1 MDSTFYSFPLALQF
15 AKNNQVL
22 RGKKRIQR
30 WSLETRLQ
38 MRLVF
43 LPGDLHRPPS
53 ALCPG
58 RLVLQRTSPLCH
70 STFLRALW
78 SIQKVTL
85 GVESQTYSVCVC
97 SGTTHQPGCPP
108 PVYSLHCLRQF
119 LMILKYVVVKTM
131 KAIGCRRV
139 IYCVNQM

>member
-1 MDSTFYSFPLALQF
+1 
-15 AKNNQVL
+15 
-22 RGKKRIQR
+22 
-30 WSLETRLQ
+30 

-58 RLVLQRTSPLCH
+58 RLVLQRASPLCH
-70 STFLRALW
+70 STFLRAVW

-119 LMILKYVVVKTM
+119 FNDTEICCSQNYEGPWLQKSNLLCKPNITGRRKTINPENLFFLVCSVCAYLCSAVVL
-131 KAIGCRRV
+131 
-139 IYCVNQM
+139 